1 MQKLQNVHNMQ
12 NMQNVFSLLH
22 LLISP
27 RLFFHPAHVF
37 TGTLCATNTYNVQCI
52 TICNSKQIFI
62 CMHTT
67 PNIFSILIRPHVAPC
82 WLFSSLYLVNINSAF
97 IILRFSVAKL
107 FVSFLQYSAIH
118 FFRRPAPPLPR
129 LCVPLPVNLLT
140 FN

>member
-1 MQKLQNVHNMQ
+1 MSTYQDFFF
-12 NMQNVFSLLH
+12 FSLLH

-27 RLFFHPAHVF
+27 RLFLHPCVHWHTVRNKH
-37 TGTLCATNTYNVQCI
+37 LQCI

-67 PNIFSILIRPHVAPC
+67 PTHILNPDPTIRSTLLALLQLVSCEHQFSIHYIEVFCCEAVCLCFAIFSNIF
-82 WLFSSLYLVNINSAF
+82 
-97 IILRFSVAKL
+97 
-107 FVSFLQYSAIH
+107 LQTTSTT
-118 FFRRPAPPLPR
+118 